1 MNFLTYL
8 LMVNSFNRRKGY
20 GKFESR
26 FLIPDNIL
34 NQGINTIA
42 IRIADMYGDGGL
54 LEDEDRGIYYNN
66 KRFIHFLTL
75 GK

>member
-1 MNFLTYL
+1 MKVDF
-8 LMVNSFNRRKGY
+8 V
-20 GKFESR
+20 
-26 FLIPDNIL
+26 PDNIL

-66 KRFIHFLTL
+66 KRFIIFDTWKEGFLP
-75 GK
+75 GKLIPVYII